1 MKEHQVTAIVENHA
15 VANVDILFHEEGEE
29 CPSRHLH
36 KIGVN
41 GVKAKAN
48 LQAVVK
54 EMMTLTKE
62 MGNKQ
67 GQVRMRNAAVHS
79 LLT

>member
-29 CPSRHLH
+29 CASRHLH

-41 GVKAKAN
+41 GVKAN

-67 GQVRMRNAAVHS
+67 GQLRIRNAAVHS